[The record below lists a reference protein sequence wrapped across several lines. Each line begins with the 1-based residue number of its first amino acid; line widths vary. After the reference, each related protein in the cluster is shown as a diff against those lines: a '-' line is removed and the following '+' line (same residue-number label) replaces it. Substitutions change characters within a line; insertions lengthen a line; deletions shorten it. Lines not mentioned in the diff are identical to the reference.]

1 MPWCEQW
8 ISYIENVD
16 VEDDGGVFFND
27 LPIQ

>member
-16 VEDDGGVFFND
+16 VEDDGGVFLND